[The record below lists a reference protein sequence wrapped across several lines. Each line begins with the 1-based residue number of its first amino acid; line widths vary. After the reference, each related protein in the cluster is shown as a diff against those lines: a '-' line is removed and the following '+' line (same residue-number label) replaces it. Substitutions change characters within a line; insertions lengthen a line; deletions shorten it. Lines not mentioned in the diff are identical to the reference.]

1 MADVM
6 KNILGEHYEL
16 RTRKC
21 TLNNALDIR
30 RHGRKAKLRAKI
42 RIKNEVNR
50 VVDWIREVTIKTQ
63 SFIQYYVLKKCSDDE
78 DILPGF
84 FKSGSAYGI
93 MQMVTGQAI
102 TNTTDPKIQNDRARI
117 FMEYKNQFENPDD
130 CTVPYLPGYSQCL
143 AFMSETTA
151 TENTNAIVE
160 PFSLRTE
167 KYLAFRLRADLRHE
181 VERNE
186 REKKNNNK
194 ADKSNL
200 AMPQQFTDEKDSL
213 LYVYSSCKN

>member
-1 MADVM
+1 
-6 KNILGEHYEL
+6 
-16 RTRKC
+16 
-21 TLNNALDIR
+21 
-30 RHGRKAKLRAKI
+30 
-42 RIKNEVNR
+42 

-84 FKSGSAYGI
+84 FKKGSIYGI

-102 TNTTDPKIQNDRARI
+102 TNTTDPKIPNDCARI
-117 FMEYKNQFENPDD
+117 FMEYKIQFENPED

-143 AFMSETTA
+143 AFMPETIATA
-151 TENTNAIVE
+151 NTNAIVE
-160 PFSLRTE
+160 PFRLCTE
-167 KYLAFRLRADLRHE
+167 KYLAFRLRTDLRHE

-186 REKKNNNK
+186 KKKNNNK

-200 AMPQQFTDEKDSL
+200 AMPQQFTDEKNSL
-213 LYVYSSCKN
+213 LYVQSSCKN